1 MTLFKVVCVL
11 SLILIGNVGL
21 SVEYTIE
28 YTKAQGISEPKLP
41 GLNKNDEHRQ
51 EVNVSEMPWRIIG
64 RVQTNAGQKCTGFLI
79 SPRIIVTAAHCLWI
93 NKTKQFFAPQSVHFL
108 LGYQRQKYKIA
119 SRVQQILPSEPYR
132 QLMLSNKDNDIVS
145 DRVYLLLPK
154 DILPA
159 SQLVPLAK
167 ELPKEN
173 TAIWLGG
180 YEQDRIEVVYAD
192 KNCSIQKVIQIPN
205 MPSKLFHFC
214 QATYGSSGAP
224 LFAKDSNGKWTI
236 IGIQIAAYGNK
247 AGGIAGSLIE
257 AIHQ

>member
-1 MTLFKVVCVL
+1 MMTLFKVVCVL

-21 SVEYTIE
+21 SAK
-28 YTKAQGISEPKLP
+28 YTKAQGNSEPKLP

-51 EVNVSEMPWRIIG
+51 EVNVSETPWRIIG

-79 SPRIIVTAAHCLWI
+79 SPRIVVTAAHCLWI
-93 NKTKQFFAPQSVHFL
+93 NKTKQFFAPQSLHFL

-119 SRVQQILPSEPYR
+119 SRVQQILPSEPYH

-159 SQLVPLAK
+159 SQLVSLAK

-180 YEQDRIEVVYAD
+180 YEQDRKEVLYAD
-192 KNCSIQKVIQIPN
+192 KNCFIQERVYYTDS
-205 MPSKLFHFC
+205 PSKLFHSC

-257 AIHQ
+257 GTHQ